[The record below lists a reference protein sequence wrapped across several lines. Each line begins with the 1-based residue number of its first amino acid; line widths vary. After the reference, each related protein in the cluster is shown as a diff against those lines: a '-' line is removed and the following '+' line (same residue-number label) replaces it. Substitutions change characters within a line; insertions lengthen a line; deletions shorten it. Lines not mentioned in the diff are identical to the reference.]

1 MTVFILMRD
10 GGADGE
16 GSARGAVVGG
26 WDLDD
31 DERERRS
38 EADI

>member
-1 MTVFILMRD
+1 MHD
-10 GGADGE
+10 GGADVE
-16 GSARGAVVGG
+16 GSARGAEVGG
-26 WDLDD
+26 WGLDD